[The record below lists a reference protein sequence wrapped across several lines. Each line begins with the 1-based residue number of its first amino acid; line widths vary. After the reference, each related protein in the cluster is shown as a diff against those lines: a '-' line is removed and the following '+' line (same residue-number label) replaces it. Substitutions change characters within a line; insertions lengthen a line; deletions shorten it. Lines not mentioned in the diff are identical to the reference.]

1 MVVNFS
7 STLVLREVGR
17 KLRKPIWKKLS
28 ALGLCAWLRTAVI
41 LVCLALAAA
50 LGHTSFAQ
58 QQQSF
63 PPPPADRTLV
73 YLADEKNMLTSL
85 PFEAGSIPLK
95 TDEAAKSDKVSYVEV
110 KGASAATLVSN
121 DAPRLYVF
129 VPDRADAHP
138 PFLLRLTTRRGARRV
153 TAITQ
158 KGLRG
163 FAFASEEIVKPHYRV
178 LGRDGGMVY
187 MEIRPREPLV
197 PGEYAIVG
205 TDLQRIAT
213 FRLALPVNP

>member
-1 MVVNFS
+1 M
-7 STLVLREVGR
+7 
-17 KLRKPIWKKLS
+17 RKPFWKRYTARS
-28 ALGLCAWLRTAVI
+28 LCAWLLTSVI
-41 LVCLALAAA
+41 LICLVLAAA
-50 LGHTSFAQ
+50 FGETSFAQ

-63 PPPPADRTLV
+63 PSPPADRTLV
-73 YLADEKNMLTSL
+73 YLADEKNMLTPL
-85 PFEAGSIPLK
+85 PFETGAMPLK

-129 VPDRADAHP
+129 VPDRAGAHP
-138 PFLLRLTTRRGARRV
+138 PFLVRLSTKRGARRV

-163 FAFASEEIVKPHYRV
+163 YAIASEEIVKPHYRV
-178 LGRDGGMVY
+178 LARDGGMVY
-187 MEIRPREPLV
+187 MEIRPREPLL

-205 TDLQRIAT
+205 TDLQRIAA
-213 FRLALPVNP
+213 FRVAGVSNP

>member
-1 MVVNFS
+1 M
-7 STLVLREVGR
+7 
-17 KLRKPIWKKLS
+17 RKPLWKQFA
-28 ALGLCAWLRTAVI
+28 ALGLCAGLLAAGSLTI
-41 LVCLALAAA
+41 CLSVAAA

-58 QQQSF
+58 QQSY
-63 PPPPADRTLV
+63 PSPPADRALV
-73 YLADEKNMLTSL
+73 YLADEKNMLTPL
-85 PFEAGSIPLK
+85 PFEVGSMPIK

-110 KGASAATLVSN
+110 KGASAATLVN
-121 DAPRLYVF
+121 KVEPRFYVF

-138 PFLLRLTTRRGARRV
+138 PFLVRLTNKKGARRV

-178 LGRDGGMVY
+178 LGREDGMVY
-187 MEIRPREPLV
+187 MEIRPREPLM

-213 FRLALPVNP
+213 FRFALLSNP

>member
-1 MVVNFS
+1 MS
-7 STLVLREVGR
+7 SA
-17 KLRKPIWKKLS
+17 
-28 ALGLCAWLRTAVI
+28 ALALCAGLIAGI
-41 LVCLALAAA
+41 CLWAQPSIAA

-63 PPPPADRTLV
+63 PSPPADRALV
-73 YLADEKNMLTSL
+73 YVADENNALTPL
-85 PFEAGSIPLK
+85 PFETGVMPLK
-95 TDEAAKSDKVSYVEV
+95 TDEAAKSDKVSYVEL
-110 KGASAATLVSN
+110 KGASAATALKT

-138 PFLLRLTTRRGARRV
+138 PFLVRLSTKRGARRV

-163 FAFASEEIVKPHYRV
+163 YAIASEEIVKPHYRV
-178 LGRDGGMVY
+178 LAKDDGMVY
-187 MEIRPREPLV
+187 MEIRPREPLM

-213 FRLALPVNP
+213 FRFALESHP